1 MLPLWDFSGYN
12 SITTEP
18 ITDMKN
24 FTDRGHYTRKIGDLI
39 LNRLFHYQEEKVQ
52 DDFGILITPTN
63 IESHLEK
70 IRTAQELWAKNNP
83 KMIQIIEELKSQVCS
98 NNSCRENAA
107 R

>member
-1 MLPLWDFSGYN
+1 
-12 SITTEP
+12 
-18 ITDMKN
+18 MKN
-24 FTDRGHYTRKIGDLI
+24 FMDRGHYTRKIWDLI
-39 LNRLFHYQEEKVQ
+39 LNRLFHYQEEKVP

-70 IRTAQELWAKNNP
+70 IRAAQELWAKNNP

-98 NNSCRENAA
+98 KNSCRENAA